1 MAHEWQGQDPDPGL
15 SGSSLSFCLPW
26 GLGPLRQG
34 TKWDK
39 ISASN
44 LTAALRKKKTGA
56 ASMLCSQ
63 RRGRGAFSTRSP
75 FPEKELR
82 ARVPH
87 VGAATL
93 SWAWHMDVKDPRT
106 PFSPLILLGAGSQP
120 C

>member
-44 LTAALRKKKTGA
+44 LTAALRKKKKGQPRCCVARGEGEEPSAHA
-56 ASMLCSQ
+56 ALFQ
-63 RRGRGAFSTRSP
+63 RRS
-75 FPEKELR
+75 
-82 ARVPH
+82 
-87 VGAATL
+87 
-93 SWAWHMDVKDPRT
+93 
-106 PFSPLILLGAGSQP
+106 
-120 C
+120 